1 MLEERLVQPIRRAR
15 WLLLTGLLTI
25 GASGTLAIATGA
37 PIAAAQVATPT
48 PLRLTLATPTPF
60 RVTTIST
67 TGQPATTAPAAGD
80 LPTELALPLLVG
92 GAAALGGGLY
102 LLRRKP
108 ALSEVEGPRVEG
120 GEALDPRG

>member
-1 MLEERLVQPIRRAR
+1 MAEDRHAHPAGRAR
-15 WLLLTGLLTI
+15 SLTVGGLLAVGVI
-25 GASGTLAIATGA
+25 ATLALATGA
-37 PIAAAQVATPT
+37 PAAAAPADAQVPTPT

-60 RVTTIST
+60 RVTTT
-67 TGQPATTAPAAGD
+67 PTTTAPRAGE

-108 ALSEVEGPRVEG
+108 QPAEDLRS
-120 GEALDPRG
+120 

>member
-15 WLLLTGLLTI
+15 WLLVTGLLSL
-25 GASGTLAIATGA
+25 GASGTLAVAAGA
-37 PIAAAQVATPT
+37 PVAAAQVATPT

-60 RVTTIST
+60 RVTTITT

-102 LLRRKP
+102 LLRRRP
-108 ALSEVEGPRVEG
+108 RAEGA
-120 GEALDPRG
+120 EALDPRG